1 MDHMSS
7 HPAARL
13 FPLIKGDEFEALVDD
28 IRENGQREPILL
40 HPDGSILD
48 GRNRYLACQK
58 LGIEPKF
65 EHWDGE
71 GSPEEIVLSL
81 NLHRRHLSS
90 AQRAAIAVEILP
102 RLEAEAKERQRESGQ
117 KYGREKVHQKVDEPI
132 GADQTTENK
141 EVNDD
146 SKSEQKAKRTKGE
159 DVSEQSL
166 DRAAKMFAT
175 NRNYVWWAKLIKDA
189 DPTLLKKV
197 RDGEMKI
204 AVARRKLTRRRFPT
218 PKQARRLALAEN
230 RSVLARDGRRYGPP
244 GEDPEKPP
252 ELEVGEQEALAFVD
266 AVVTLG
272 TLTLGPDDLAGKVPS
287 WRRDEVE
294 NHLGNAISCLWAF
307 DNEWNQQDG
316 DPPT

>member
-1 MDHMSS
+1 MDDHMSS

-48 GRNRYLACQK
+48 GRNRYLACRK
-58 LGIEPKF
+58 LGIEPKS

-102 RLEAEAKERQRESGQ
+102 KLEAEAKELQRLSQ
-117 KYGREKVHQKVDEPI
+117 GRGKKGLKFSSDLLGSE
-132 GADQTTENK
+132 QTTENK

-146 SKSEQKAKRTKGE
+146 SKREQKAKRTKGE
-159 DVSEQSL
+159 DVAERSI

-175 NRNYVWWAKLIKDA
+175 ANETSHIIIRIS
-189 DPTLLKKV
+189 
-197 RDGEMKI
+197 G
-204 AVARRKLTRRRFPT
+204 
-218 PKQARRLALAEN
+218 
-230 RSVLARDGRRYGPP
+230 
-244 GEDPEKPP
+244 
-252 ELEVGEQEALAFVD
+252 
-266 AVVTLG
+266 
-272 TLTLGPDDLAGKVPS
+272 
-287 WRRDEVE
+287 
-294 NHLGNAISCLWAF
+294 SCLWVVERIRPLCQLSMVDLEGFEPAPCHGG
-307 DNEWNQQDG
+307 NPGMPKNRSHA
-316 DPPT
+316 

>member
-1 MDHMSS
+1 MDDHMSS

-28 IRENGQREPILL
+28 IREHGQREPILL

-58 LGIEPKF
+58 LGLEPKS

-102 RLEAEAKERQRESGQ
+102 RLEAEAKERQRLSKGRGQ
-117 KYGREKVHQKVDEPI
+117 KGHQKIDDLFDSE
-132 GADQTTENK
+132 QTTENN
-141 EVNDD
+141 ELNDD

-159 DVSEQSL
+159 DVSDQSL

-189 DPTLLKKV
+189 DPALLRKI

-204 AVARRKLTRRRFPT
+204 AVALRKLTRRRFPT
-218 PKQARRLALAEN
+218 PKQARRIAIDEN
-230 RSVLARDGRRYGPP
+230 RDVLARDGRRYGPP

-252 ELEVGEQEALAFVD
+252 ELDPGEQEALAFVD

-272 TLTLGPDDLAGKVPS
+272 TLTLDPDDLAGKVPS

-294 NHLGNAISCLWAF
+294 NHLENAINCLRAF
-307 DNEWNQQDG
+307 GNEWNQRDDDG
-316 DPPT
+316 

>member
-1 MDHMSS
+1 MDDHMSS

-48 GRNRYLACQK
+48 GRNRYLACRK
-58 LGIEPKF
+58 LGIEPKS

-102 RLEAEAKERQRESGQ
+102 KLEAEAKELQRLSQ
-117 KYGREKVHQKVDEPI
+117 GRGKKGMKFSEDLLGSE
-132 GADQTTENK
+132 QTTENN
-141 EVNDD
+141 EVNGDF
-146 SKSEQKAKRTKGE
+146 KSEQKTNRTKGA
-159 DVSEQSL
+159 DVAERSI

-175 NRNYVWWAKLIKDA
+175 NSDYVWSAKLIKDA
-189 DPTLLKKV
+189 DPALLRKI

-204 AVARRKLTRRRFPT
+204 AVARRKLTRRAFPT
-218 PKQARRLALAEN
+218 PKQARRIAIAEN

-307 DNEWNQQDG
+307 DNEWNLPDG
-316 DPPT
+316 DGG

>member
-1 MDHMSS
+1 MDMSS

-48 GRNRYLACQK
+48 GRNRYLACRK
-58 LGIEPKF
+58 LGIEPKL

-102 RLEAEAKERQRESGQ
+102 RLEAEAKERQREA
-117 KYGREKVHQKVDEPI
+117 GREHGRGKLCQNSDKAIAPEQQI
-132 GADQTTENK
+132 ENN

-159 DVSEQSL
+159 DVYERSL
-166 DRAAKMFAT
+166 DRAAKMFGT
-175 NRNYVWWAKLIKDA
+175 NRDYVDTARLIKDA
-189 DPTLLKKV
+189 DPALLRKI

-204 AVARRKLTRRRFPT
+204 AVAHRKLMRRAFPT
-218 PKQARRLALAEN
+218 PKQARRIALAEN
-230 RSVLARDGRRYGPP
+230 RDVVARDGRRYGPP

-252 ELEVGEQEALAFVD
+252 ELDPGEQEALAFVD

-272 TLTLGPDDLAGKVPS
+272 TLTSGPDDLAGKVPS
-287 WRRDEVE
+287 RRRDEVE
-294 NHLGNAISCLWAF
+294 NHLGNAIEYLWGF
-307 DNEWNQQDG
+307 SHEWNEQDG
-316 DPPT
+316 DG

>member
-1 MDHMSS
+1 MDDHMSS

-28 IRENGQREPILL
+28 IREHGQREPILM
-40 HPDGSILD
+40 HPDGRILD

-58 LGIEPKF
+58 LGIEPKS

-90 AQRAAIAVEILP
+90 AQRAAIAVEVLP
-102 RLEAEAKERQRESGQ
+102 RLEAEAKERQRLSR
-117 KYGREKVHQKVDEPI
+117 GRGKKGCQNSDNLFTSE
-132 GADQTTENK
+132 QTSENN
-141 EVNDD
+141 ELNDD

-159 DVSEQSL
+159 DDYERSL
-166 DRAAKMFAT
+166 DRAAKMFGT
-175 NRNYVWWAKLIKDA
+175 NRDYVDIARLIKDA

-204 AVARRKLTRRRFPT
+204 AVAHRKLTRRRFPT
-218 PKQARRLALAEN
+218 PKQARRIAIDEN
-230 RSVLARDGRRYGPP
+230 RDVLARDGRRYGPP

-272 TLTLGPDDLAGKVPS
+272 ALTLGPDDLAGKVPS

-294 NHLGNAISCLWAF
+294 NHLGNAINCLRAF
-307 DNEWNQQDG
+307 GNEWNQRDDDG
-316 DPPT
+316 

>member
-102 RLEAEAKERQRESGQ
+102 RLEAEAKERQREA
-117 KYGREKVHQKVDEPI
+117 GREHGRGKLLKFSEEAIAPE
-132 GADQTTENK
+132 QTTEKN
-141 EVNDD
+141 EVNGD
-146 SKSEQKAKRTKGE
+146 SKSEQKTKRTKGE
-159 DVSEQSL
+159 DISERSI

-175 NRNYVWWAKLIKDA
+175 NSDYVWSAKLIKDA
-189 DPTLLKKV
+189 DPALLRKI

-204 AVARRKLTRRRFPT
+204 AVARRKLTRRAFPT
-218 PKQARRLALAEN
+218 PKQARRIAIAEN

-252 ELEVGEQEALAFVD
+252 ELDPGGQEALAFVD

-287 WRRDEVE
+287 WRREEVE

-316 DPPT
+316 DG

>member
-1 MDHMSS
+1 MDDHMSS

-48 GRNRYLACQK
+48 GRNRYLACRK
-58 LGIEPKF
+58 LGIEPKS

-102 RLEAEAKERQRESGQ
+102 KLEAEAKELQRLSQ
-117 KYGREKVHQKVDEPI
+117 GRGKLHQKIDEAIDP
-132 GADQTTENK
+132 DQTTENN
-141 EVNDD
+141 EVRDD

-159 DVSEQSL
+159 DASEQSL

-175 NRNYVWWAKLIKDA
+175 NDYVWWAKLIKDA
-189 DPTLLKKV
+189 DPTLFKKV

-204 AVARRKLTRRRFPT
+204 AVARRKLTRRAFPT
-218 PKQARRLALAEN
+218 PKQARRIALAEN
-230 RSVLARDGRRYGPP
+230 RDVLARDGRRYGPP

-252 ELEVGEQEALAFVD
+252 DLEVGEQEALAFVD

-287 WRRDEVE
+287 WRRDEIE

-307 DNEWNQQDG
+307 DNEWNQPDG
-316 DPPT
+316 DG